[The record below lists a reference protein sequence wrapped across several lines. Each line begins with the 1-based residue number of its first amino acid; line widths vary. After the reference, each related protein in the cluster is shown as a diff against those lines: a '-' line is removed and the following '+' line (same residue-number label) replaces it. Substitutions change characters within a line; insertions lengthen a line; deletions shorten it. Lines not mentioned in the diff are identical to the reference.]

1 LSASDDEIAARI
13 QKGDAT
19 AFDEFFDRFAGRLL
33 GYIGGLVGDAGTAED
48 LLQETM
54 LRVYRNIGRYEAR
67 GVFGAWVFRIASK
80 LAFTELRRRRFR
92 AAPLAEPVLDVPDP
106 IHTDPA
112 EIRVVRERERAIE
125 AALASLPDDQRAVV
139 LLRVRDGMSLE
150 EIARTM
156 CVPVGTVKSR
166 LHHAIRR
173 LRMLLVP
180 DGTTTRKEETHEE
193 MR

>member
-1 LSASDDEIAARI
+1 
-13 QKGDAT
+13 
-19 AFDEFFDRFAGRLL
+19 
-33 GYIGGLVGDAGTAED
+33 
-48 LLQETM
+48 
-54 LRVYRNIGRYEAR
+54 
-67 GVFGAWVFRIASK
+67 
-80 LAFTELRRRRFR
+80 
-92 AAPLAEPVLDVPDP
+92 
-106 IHTDPA
+106 
-112 EIRVVRERERAIE
+112 VVRERERAIE